1 MAKKTDEYGVPYPE
15 HERAEWT
22 APEGGYLEKRIAE
35 VRGVRSYR
43 RNIYRD
49 EKMTHMEASLS
60 LDAPEAVFA
69 QLKGAADS
77 VLADAGEKPYL
88 DTLGTVPESTAP
100 SGMEGLDMGA
110 LALLVQRDEICAKYG
125 FISREATASHF
136 ITVTDRLGQTIDLL
150 DEKVLAVVTA
160 WADAWYWLRFEES
173 GGHGLAV
180 AGLKALEGRKAGPE
194 AKAKTKSEKEAILR
208 DEFAKLDPRDQ
219 WKLESA
225 AFQMMAPL
233 AKRFAEAKHSPYT
246 LSTLKKEITRLK
258 LVKDAKIRQRSA

>member
-1 MAKKTDEYGVPYPE
+1 MVKKTDDFGVPYPE

-22 APEGGYLEKRIAE
+22 APEGGFLEKRIAE
-35 VRGVRSYR
+35 VRGLRSYR

-49 EKMTHMEASLS
+49 EKMTHVEASLG

-69 QLKGAADS
+69 QLKGQADT
-77 VLADAGEKPYL
+77 VLSEAGEKTYL
-88 DTLGTVPESTAP
+88 ETLETVPDSTAP
-100 SGMEGLDMGA
+100 SGMDGLDMGA
-110 LALLVQRDEICAKYG
+110 LALLIQRDDICEKYG

-136 ITVTDRLGQTIDLL
+136 VTVTDRLGQTINLL

-173 GGHGLAV
+173 GGHGLAL

-194 AKAKTKSEKEAILR
+194 AKAKTKSEKEAVIR
-208 DEFAKLDPRDQ
+208 EEFAKLDPRDQ

-233 AKRFAEAKHSPYT
+233 AKRFAEAKHPPYT

-258 LVKDAKIRQRSA
+258 LVKEAKARQRSA